1 MVLQQSLW
9 FGWQTLLL
17 PASTS
22 NMFPV
27 ILKIPRQA
35 PVTDLFDQVDGVADL
50 RTLKPAQ
57 LPQLAYELR
66 LALLYSVGQTG
77 GHLGAG
83 LGVVELTIAL
93 HYLLD
98 TPNDRLIWDVGHQAY
113 PHKMLTGRKKAM
125 LSMRQEGGLAPFP
138 KRDES
143 PFDAFGVGH
152 ASTSISAL
160 LGMVLAN
167 KNPLAQHVAVIGD
180 GALTAGMAF
189 EALNHMAHCQANALI
204 IVNDND
210 MAIDENLGGLATFL
224 DDHHGYGGPS
234 QWFTALGFTYRG
246 PVDGHDL
253 TQLMLAIS
261 ELLQLPGPKLL
272 HINTLKGKGYGPA
285 ESDPVGYHA
294 LAKIDPI
301 ESVVIKKCPTYA
313 HVFGKWVCENAR
325 IDDRLMAITPAMVG
339 GSGLE
344 PFAKEFGTRLFD
356 VAIAEQHAITLAA
369 GMACEGAKPVVA
381 IYSTFL
387 QRGYDQLIHD
397 IALQDLDI
405 LLAIDRAGAVGE
417 DGATHTGGYDLAF
430 LRCLPNLVVMA
441 PSNAAETRAMLSFGY
456 AHCGPAAVRYPRGEA
471 LEGPPMIAPIELGK
485 GRVIRS
491 SDKPNTIAILNFG
504 ALLDKAVTV
513 AEAVDATLVDMRFVK
528 PLDET
533 LLQQLLAQHNGFV
546 TIEDHSC
553 IGGAGSAVSEWL
565 VQQKENVRL
574 LCLGHED
581 AALPH
586 GSREQ
591 VLHNAGLSETAITAK
606 IETWQA
612 QLLAE

>member
-1 MVLQQSLW
+1 M
-9 FGWQTLLL
+9 L
-17 PASTS
+17 PI
-22 NMFPV
+22 
-27 ILKIPRQA
+27 ILKIPQQ
-35 PVTDLFDQVDGVADL
+35 PPTTVLLDQIDGVLDL
-50 RTLKPAQ
+50 RKLNPTQ

-93 HYLLD
+93 HYLLN
-98 TPNDRLIWDVGHQAY
+98 TPTDRLIWDVGHQAY
-113 PHKMLTGRKKAM
+113 PHKMLTGRKQAM
-125 LSMRQEGGLAPFP
+125 LSMRQAGGLAPFP

-160 LGMVLAN
+160 LGMVLASR
-167 KNPLAQHVAVIGD
+167 NPLARHVAVIGD

-224 DDHHGYGGPS
+224 DDHHGDGGPS

-246 PVDGHDL
+246 PIDGHDL
-253 TQLMLAIS
+253 PRLMSAIT
-261 ELLQLPGPKLL
+261 ELQSLPGPKLL
-272 HINTLKGKGYGPA
+272 HIHTLKGKGYGPA
-285 ESDPVGYHA
+285 EVDPVGYHA

-301 ESVVIKKCPTYA
+301 KSQVTQKGLTYA
-313 HVFGKWVCENAR
+313 QVFGQWICDQAQN
-325 IDDRLMAITPAMVG
+325 DDRLMAITPAMIG

-344 PFAKEFGTRLFD
+344 AFSQAYAARLFD
-356 VAIAEQHAITLAA
+356 VAIAEQHALTLAA

-397 IALQDLDI
+397 IVLQDLDI
-405 LLAIDRAGAVGE
+405 LLAIDRAGVVGE
-417 DGATHTGGYDLAF
+417 DGSTHTGAYDLAF
-430 LRCLPNLVVMA
+430 LRCLPKLLVMV
-441 PSNAAETRAMLSFGY
+441 PSTAAETRAMLSFGY
-456 AHCGPAAVRYPRGEA
+456 AYCGPAAVRYPRGEA
-471 LEGPPMIAPIELGK
+471 FEGSPLAAPIELGR
-485 GRVIRS
+485 GRLIQS
-491 SDKPNTIAILNFG
+491 ADAANAIAVLNFG
-504 ALLDKAVTV
+504 ALLDKAIVV
-513 AEAVDATLVDMRFVK
+513 AQAHDATLVDMRFVK
-528 PLDET
+528 PLDER
-533 LLQQLLAQHNGFV
+533 LLQQLLGQHSGFV
-546 TIEDHSC
+546 SIEDHSC

-565 VQQKENVRL
+565 VQQKTQVSL

-581 AALPH
+581 VALPH

-591 VLHNAGLSETAITAK
+591 VLHHTGLSATAMVAK
-606 IETWQA
+606 VEAWKS
-612 QLLAE
+612 QLLTE

>member
-1 MVLQQSLW
+1 MPI
-9 FGWQTLLL
+9 T
-17 PASTS
+17 P
-22 NMFPV
+22 
-27 ILKIPRQA
+27 
-35 PVTDLFDQVDGVADL
+35 LFDKIEGVHDL
-50 RTLKPAQ
+50 RRLKPAQ

-98 TPNDRLIWDVGHQAY
+98 TPTDRLIWDVGHQAY
-113 PHKMLTGRKKAM
+113 PHKMLTGRKQAM
-125 LSMRQEGGLAPFP
+125 LTMRQAGGLAPFP
-138 KRDES
+138 KRKES

-160 LGMVLAN
+160 LGMVLAS
-167 KNPLAQHVAVIGD
+167 KNPLARHVAVIGD

-224 DDHHGYGGPS
+224 DDQHGHGGPS

-246 PVDGHDL
+246 LVDGHNL
-253 TQLMLAIS
+253 TQLMAAIT
-261 ELLQLPGPKLL
+261 ELQKLPGPKLL
-272 HINTLKGKGYGPA
+272 HIHTLKGKGYEPA
-285 ESDPVGYHA
+285 ENDPVGYHA
-294 LAKIDPI
+294 LAKIDPV
-301 ESVVIKKCPTYA
+301 ETVVTKHGATYA
-313 HVFGKWVCENAR
+313 QVFGQWVCDQAHT
-325 IDDRLMAITPAMVG
+325 DDRLMAITPAMIG

-344 PFAKEFGTRLFD
+344 PFAQQHGNRLFD
-356 VAIAEQHAITLAA
+356 VAIAEQHALTLAA
-369 GMACEGAKPVVA
+369 GMACEGAKPIVA

-397 IALQDLDI
+397 IVLQDLDI
-405 LLAIDRAGAVGE
+405 LLAIDRAGVVGE
-417 DGATHTGGYDLAF
+417 DGATHTGAYDLAF

-441 PSNAAETRAMLSFGY
+441 PSSAAETSAMLSFGF
-456 AHCGPAAVRYPRGEA
+456 HHQGPAAVRYPRGEA
-471 LEGPPMIAPIELGK
+471 FAELPLVTPIELGK
-485 GRVIRS
+485 GQVLQTAI
-491 SDKPNTIAILNFG
+491 KPNAIAVLNFG
-504 ALLDKAVTV
+504 ALLDKAIVV
-513 AEAVDATLVDMRFVK
+513 AEAYDATLVDMRFVK
-528 PLDET
+528 PLDEA
-533 LLQQLLAQHNGFV
+533 LLHQLLNQHMGFV

-565 VQQKENVRL
+565 VQQESKVRL

-586 GSREQ
+586 GSRDQ
-591 VLHNAGLSETAITAK
+591 GLHHTGLSVTAMVAK
-606 IETWQA
+606 VAEWQA
-612 QLLAE
+612 QLLAK

>member
-1 MVLQQSLW
+1 MPI
-9 FGWQTLLL
+9 T
-17 PASTS
+17 P
-22 NMFPV
+22 
-27 ILKIPRQA
+27 
-35 PVTDLFDQVDGVADL
+35 LFDKIEGVHDL
-50 RTLKPAQ
+50 RRLKPAQ

-98 TPNDRLIWDVGHQAY
+98 TPTDRLIWDVGHQAY
-113 PHKMLTGRKKAM
+113 PHKMLTGRKQAM
-125 LSMRQEGGLAPFP
+125 LTMRQAGGLAPFP
-138 KRDES
+138 KREES

-160 LGMVLAN
+160 LGMVLAS
-167 KNPLAQHVAVIGD
+167 KNPLARHVAVIGD

-224 DDHHGYGGPS
+224 DDQHGHGGPS

-246 PVDGHDL
+246 LVDGHNL
-253 TQLMLAIS
+253 TQLMAAIT
-261 ELLQLPGPKLL
+261 ELQKLPGPKLL
-272 HINTLKGKGYGPA
+272 HIHTLKGKGYEPA
-285 ESDPVGYHA
+285 ENDPVGYHA
-294 LAKIDPI
+294 LAKIDPV
-301 ESVVIKKCPTYA
+301 ETVVTKHGATYA
-313 HVFGKWVCENAR
+313 QVFGQWVCDQADT
-325 IDDRLMAITPAMVG
+325 DDRLMAITPAMIG

-344 PFAKEFGTRLFD
+344 PFAQQHGNRLFD
-356 VAIAEQHAITLAA
+356 VAIAEQHALTLAA
-369 GMACEGAKPVVA
+369 GMACEGAKPIVA

-397 IALQDLDI
+397 IVLQDLDI
-405 LLAIDRAGAVGE
+405 LLAIDRAGVVGE
-417 DGATHTGGYDLAF
+417 DGATHTGAYDLAF

-441 PSNAAETRAMLSFGY
+441 PSSAAETSAMLSFGF
-456 AHCGPAAVRYPRGEA
+456 HHQGPAAVRYPRGEA
-471 LEGPPMIAPIELGK
+471 FAELPLVTPIELGK
-485 GRVIRS
+485 GQVLQTAI
-491 SDKPNTIAILNFG
+491 KPDGLAILNFG
-504 ALLDKAVTV
+504 ALLDKAIVV
-513 AEAVDATLVDMRFVK
+513 AETHDATLVDMRFVK
-528 PLDET
+528 PLDEA
-533 LLQQLLAQHNGFV
+533 LLHQLLNQHMGFV

-565 VQQKENVRL
+565 VQQESKVRL

-586 GSREQ
+586 GSRDQ
-591 VLHNAGLSETAITAK
+591 GLHHTGLSVTAMVAK
-606 IETWQA
+606 VAEWQA
-612 QLLAE
+612 QLLAK

>member
-1 MVLQQSLW
+1 MPI
-9 FGWQTLLL
+9 T
-17 PASTS
+17 P
-22 NMFPV
+22 
-27 ILKIPRQA
+27 
-35 PVTDLFDQVDGVADL
+35 LFDKIEGVHDL
-50 RTLKPAQ
+50 RRLKPAQ

-93 HYLLD
+93 HYLLN
-98 TPNDRLIWDVGHQAY
+98 TPTDRLIWDVGHQAY
-113 PHKMLTGRKKAM
+113 PHKMLTGRKQAM
-125 LSMRQEGGLAPFP
+125 LSMRQAGGLAPFP
-138 KRDES
+138 KREES

-160 LGMVLAN
+160 LGMVLAS
-167 KNPLAQHVAVIGD
+167 KNPLARHVAVIGD

-224 DDHHGYGGPS
+224 DDQHGHGGPS

-246 PVDGHDL
+246 PVDGHNL
-253 TQLMLAIS
+253 TQLMAAIT
-261 ELLQLPGPKLL
+261 ELQKLPGPKLL
-272 HINTLKGKGYGPA
+272 HIHTLKGKGYEPA
-285 ESDPVGYHA
+285 ENDPVGYHA
-294 LAKIDPI
+294 LTKIDPI
-301 ESVVIKKCPTYA
+301 EAVVTKHGATYA
-313 HVFGKWVCENAR
+313 QVFGQWVCDQADT
-325 IDDRLMAITPAMVG
+325 DDRLMAITPAMIG

-344 PFAKEFGTRLFD
+344 PFAQQYATRLFD
-356 VAIAEQHAITLAA
+356 VAIAEQHALTLAA

-397 IALQDLDI
+397 IVLQDLDI
-405 LLAIDRAGAVGE
+405 LLAIDRAGVVGE
-417 DGATHTGGYDLAF
+417 DGATHTGAYDLAF
-430 LRCLPNLVVMA
+430 LRCLPNLLVMA
-441 PSNAAETRAMLSFGY
+441 PSSAAETSAMLSFGF
-456 AHCGPAAVRYPRGEA
+456 HHQGPAAVRYPRGEA
-471 LEGPPMIAPIELGK
+471 FAELPLVTPIELGK
-485 GRVIRS
+485 GQVLQTAI
-491 SDKPNTIAILNFG
+491 KPDALAILNFG
-504 ALLDKAVTV
+504 ALLDKAIVV
-513 AEAVDATLVDMRFVK
+513 AEAHGATLVDMRFVK
-528 PLDET
+528 PLDEA
-533 LLQQLLAQHNGFV
+533 LLHQLLNQHVGFV

-565 VQQKENVRL
+565 VQQKSKVRL

-586 GSREQ
+586 GSRDQ
-591 VLHNAGLSETAITAK
+591 GLHHTGLSTTKMVARVAE
-606 IETWQA
+606 WQA

>member
-1 MVLQQSLW
+1 
-9 FGWQTLLL
+9 
-17 PASTS
+17 
-22 NMFPV
+22 MFPV
-27 ILKIPRQA
+27 ILKIPLQA
-35 PVTDLFDQVDGVADL
+35 PTTGLLDQVDGVTDL

-113 PHKMLTGRKKAM
+113 PHKMLTGRKQAM

-253 TQLMLAIS
+253 PQLMLAIS
-261 ELLQLPGPKLL
+261 ELLNLPGPKLL
-272 HINTLKGKGYGPA
+272 HIHTLKGKGYGPA

-301 ESVVIKKCPTYA
+301 EPVVIKKCPTYA
-313 HVFGKWVCENAR
+313 HVFGKWVCDTAR

-344 PFAKEFGTRLFD
+344 PFAKEFGARLFD

-397 IALQDLDI
+397 IALQNLDI

-417 DGATHTGGYDLAF
+417 DGATHTGAYDLAF
-430 LRCLPNLVVMA
+430 LRCLPNVVVMA
-441 PSNAAETRAMLSFGY
+441 PSNAAEARAMLSLGY

-471 LEGPPMIAPIELGK
+471 LEGPALLVPIELGK
-485 GRVIRS
+485 GQVIRL

-504 ALLDKAVTV
+504 ALLGKAASA
-513 AEAVDATLVDMRFVK
+513 AESVGATLVDMRFVK
-528 PLDET
+528 PLDEE
-533 LLQQLLAQHNGFV
+533 LLQQLLGQHSGFV

-565 VQQKENVRL
+565 VQQKTNVRL

-581 AALPH
+581 VALPH

-591 VLHNAGLSETAITAK
+591 VLHHTGLSETAITAK
-606 IETWQA
+606 IEAWQA

>member
-1 MVLQQSLW
+1 MPI
-9 FGWQTLLL
+9 T
-17 PASTS
+17 P
-22 NMFPV
+22 
-27 ILKIPRQA
+27 
-35 PVTDLFDQVDGVADL
+35 LFDKIEGVHDL
-50 RTLKPAQ
+50 RRLKPAQ

-98 TPNDRLIWDVGHQAY
+98 TPTDRLIWDVGHQAY
-113 PHKMLTGRKKAM
+113 PHKMLTGRKQAM
-125 LSMRQEGGLAPFP
+125 LTMRQAGGLAPFP
-138 KRDES
+138 KREES

-160 LGMVLAN
+160 LGMVLAS
-167 KNPLAQHVAVIGD
+167 KNPLARHVAVIGD

-224 DDHHGYGGPS
+224 DDQHGHGGPS

-246 PVDGHDL
+246 LVDGHNL
-253 TQLMLAIS
+253 TQLMAAIT
-261 ELLQLPGPKLL
+261 ELQKLPGPKLL
-272 HINTLKGKGYGPA
+272 HIHTLKGKGYEPA
-285 ESDPVGYHA
+285 ENDPVGYHA
-294 LAKIDPI
+294 LAKIDPV
-301 ESVVIKKCPTYA
+301 ETVVTKHGATYA
-313 HVFGKWVCENAR
+313 QVFGQWVCDQADT
-325 IDDRLMAITPAMVG
+325 DDRLMAITPAMIG

-344 PFAKEFGTRLFD
+344 PFAQQHGNRLFD
-356 VAIAEQHAITLAA
+356 VAIAEQHALTLAA
-369 GMACEGAKPVVA
+369 GMACEGAKPIVA

-397 IALQDLDI
+397 IVLQDLDI
-405 LLAIDRAGAVGE
+405 LLAIDRAGVVGE
-417 DGATHTGGYDLAF
+417 DGATHTGAYDLAF

-441 PSNAAETRAMLSFGY
+441 PSSAAETSAMLSFGF
-456 AHCGPAAVRYPRGEA
+456 HHQGPAAVRYPRGEA
-471 LEGPPMIAPIELGK
+471 FAELPLVTPIELGK
-485 GRVIRS
+485 GQVLQTAI
-491 SDKPNTIAILNFG
+491 KPNAIAVLNFG
-504 ALLDKAVTV
+504 ALLDKAIVV
-513 AEAVDATLVDMRFVK
+513 AEAYDTTLVDMRFVK
-528 PLDET
+528 PLDEA
-533 LLQQLLAQHNGFV
+533 LLHQLLNQHMGFV

-565 VQQKENVRL
+565 VQQESKVRL

-586 GSREQ
+586 GSRDQ
-591 VLHNAGLSETAITAK
+591 GLHHTGLSVTAMVAK
-606 IETWQA
+606 VAEWQA
-612 QLLAE
+612 QLLAK

>member
-1 MVLQQSLW
+1 MPI
-9 FGWQTLLL
+9 T
-17 PASTS
+17 P
-22 NMFPV
+22 
-27 ILKIPRQA
+27 
-35 PVTDLFDQVDGVADL
+35 LFDKIEGVHDL
-50 RTLKPAQ
+50 RRLKPAQ

-98 TPNDRLIWDVGHQAY
+98 TPTDRLIWDVGHQAY
-113 PHKMLTGRKKAM
+113 PHKMLTGRKQAM
-125 LSMRQEGGLAPFP
+125 LTMRQAGGLAPFP
-138 KRDES
+138 KREES

-160 LGMVLAN
+160 LGMVLAS
-167 KNPLAQHVAVIGD
+167 KNPLARHVAVIGD

-224 DDHHGYGGPS
+224 DDQHGHGGPS
-234 QWFTALGFTYRG
+234 PWFTALGFTYRG
-246 PVDGHDL
+246 LVDGHNL
-253 TQLMLAIS
+253 TQLMAAIT
-261 ELLQLPGPKLL
+261 ELQKLPGPKLL
-272 HINTLKGKGYGPA
+272 HIHTLKGKGYEPA
-285 ESDPVGYHA
+285 ENDPVGYHA
-294 LAKIDPI
+294 LAKIDPV
-301 ESVVIKKCPTYA
+301 ETVVTKHGATYA
-313 HVFGKWVCENAR
+313 QVFGQWVCDQADT
-325 IDDRLMAITPAMVG
+325 DDRLMAITPAMIG

-344 PFAKEFGTRLFD
+344 PFAQQHGNRLFD
-356 VAIAEQHAITLAA
+356 VAIAEQHALTLAA
-369 GMACEGAKPVVA
+369 GMACEGAKPIVA

-397 IALQDLDI
+397 IVLQDLDI
-405 LLAIDRAGAVGE
+405 LLAIDRAGVVGE
-417 DGATHTGGYDLAF
+417 DGATHTGAYDLAF

-441 PSNAAETRAMLSFGY
+441 PSSAAETSAMLSFGF
-456 AHCGPAAVRYPRGEA
+456 HHQGPAAVRYPRGEA
-471 LEGPPMIAPIELGK
+471 FAELPLVTPIELGK
-485 GRVIRS
+485 GQVLQTAI
-491 SDKPNTIAILNFG
+491 KPNAIAVLNFG
-504 ALLDKAVTV
+504 ALLDKAIVV
-513 AEAVDATLVDMRFVK
+513 AEAYDATLVDMRFVK
-528 PLDET
+528 PLDEA
-533 LLQQLLAQHNGFV
+533 LLHQLLNQHMGFV

-565 VQQKENVRL
+565 VQQESKVRL

-586 GSREQ
+586 GSRDQ
-591 VLHNAGLSETAITAK
+591 GLHHTGLSVTAMVAK
-606 IETWQA
+606 VAEWQA
-612 QLLAE
+612 QLLAK

>member
-1 MVLQQSLW
+1 MPI
-9 FGWQTLLL
+9 T
-17 PASTS
+17 P
-22 NMFPV
+22 
-27 ILKIPRQA
+27 
-35 PVTDLFDQVDGVADL
+35 LFDKIEGVHDL
-50 RTLKPAQ
+50 RRLKPAQ

-98 TPNDRLIWDVGHQAY
+98 TPTDRLIWDVGHQAY
-113 PHKMLTGRKKAM
+113 PHKMLTGRKQAM
-125 LSMRQEGGLAPFP
+125 LTMRQAGGLAPFP
-138 KRDES
+138 KREES

-160 LGMVLAN
+160 LGMVLAS
-167 KNPLAQHVAVIGD
+167 KNPLARHVAVIGD

-224 DDHHGYGGPS
+224 DDQHGHGGPS

-246 PVDGHDL
+246 LVDGHNL
-253 TQLMLAIS
+253 TQLMAAIT
-261 ELLQLPGPKLL
+261 ELQKLPGPKLL
-272 HINTLKGKGYGPA
+272 HIHTLKGKGYEPA
-285 ESDPVGYHA
+285 ENDPVGYHA
-294 LAKIDPI
+294 LAKIDPV
-301 ESVVIKKCPTYA
+301 ETVVTKHGATYA
-313 HVFGKWVCENAR
+313 QVFGQWVCDQADT
-325 IDDRLMAITPAMVG
+325 DDRLMAITPAMIG

-344 PFAKEFGTRLFD
+344 PFAQQHGNRLFD
-356 VAIAEQHAITLAA
+356 VAIAEQHALTLAA
-369 GMACEGAKPVVA
+369 GMACEGAKPIVA

-397 IALQDLDI
+397 IVLQDLDI
-405 LLAIDRAGAVGE
+405 LLAIDRAGVVGE
-417 DGATHTGGYDLAF
+417 DGATHTGAYDLAF

-441 PSNAAETRAMLSFGY
+441 PSSAAETSAMLSFGF
-456 AHCGPAAVRYPRGEA
+456 HHQGPAAVRYPRGEA
-471 LEGPPMIAPIELGK
+471 FAELPLVTPIELGK
-485 GRVIRS
+485 GQVLQTAI
-491 SDKPNTIAILNFG
+491 KPNAIAVLNFG
-504 ALLDKAVTV
+504 ALLDKAIVL
-513 AEAVDATLVDMRFVK
+513 AEAYDATLVDMRFVK
-528 PLDET
+528 PLDEA
-533 LLQQLLAQHNGFV
+533 LLHQLLNQHMGFV

-565 VQQKENVRL
+565 VQQESKVRL

-586 GSREQ
+586 GSRDQ
-591 VLHNAGLSETAITAK
+591 GLHHTGLSVTAMVAK
-606 IETWQA
+606 VAEWQA
-612 QLLAE
+612 QLLAK

>member
-1 MVLQQSLW
+1 M
-9 FGWQTLLL
+9 L
-17 PASTS
+17 PI
-22 NMFPV
+22 
-27 ILKIPRQA
+27 ILKIPQQT
-35 PVTDLFDQVDGVADL
+35 PTTVLLDQIDGVLDL
-50 RTLKPAQ
+50 RKLKPTQ

-98 TPNDRLIWDVGHQAY
+98 TPTDRLIWDVGHQAY
-113 PHKMLTGRKKAM
+113 PHKMLTGRKQAM
-125 LSMRQEGGLAPFP
+125 LSMRQAGGLAPFP

-167 KNPLAQHVAVIGD
+167 KNPLARHVAVIGD

-224 DDHHGYGGPS
+224 DDHHGDGGPS

-246 PVDGHDL
+246 PIDGHDL
-253 TQLMLAIS
+253 PRLMSAIT
-261 ELLQLPGPKLL
+261 ELQSLPGPKLL
-272 HINTLKGKGYGPA
+272 HIHTLKGKGYGPA
-285 ESDPVGYHA
+285 EIDPVGYHA

-301 ESVVIKKCPTYA
+301 ESLITQQGPTYA
-313 HVFGKWVCENAR
+313 QVFGRWICDQAQT
-325 IDDRLMAITPAMVG
+325 DDRLMAITPAMIG

-344 PFAKEFGTRLFD
+344 PFAQAYGARLFD
-356 VAIAEQHAITLAA
+356 VAIAEQHALTLAA

-397 IALQDLDI
+397 IVLQDLDI
-405 LLAIDRAGAVGE
+405 LLAIDRAGVVGE
-417 DGATHTGGYDLAF
+417 DGSTHTGAYDLAF
-430 LRCLPNLVVMA
+430 LRCLPKLLVMV
-441 PSNAAETRAMLSFGY
+441 PSTAAETRAMLSFGY

-471 LEGPPMIAPIELGK
+471 FEGGPLAAPIELGR
-485 GRVIRS
+485 GRLVRS
-491 SDKPNTIAILNFG
+491 ADTANAIAILNFG
-504 ALLDKAVTV
+504 ALLDKAMVV
-513 AEAVDATLVDMRFVK
+513 AQAHNATLVDMRFVK
-528 PLDET
+528 PLDEL
-533 LLQQLLAQHNGFV
+533 LLQQLLVQHSGFV
-546 TIEDHSC
+546 SIEDHSC

-565 VQQKENVRL
+565 VQQKTQVSL

-581 AALPH
+581 VALPH

-591 VLHNAGLSETAITAK
+591 VLHHTGLSTTAMIAK
-606 IETWQA
+606 VEVWKG
-612 QLLAE
+612 QLLTE

>member
-1 MVLQQSLW
+1 MQQQNHY
-9 FGWQTLLL
+9 FGWQTLLSA
-17 PASTS
+17 ASTS
-22 NMFPV
+22 IMEPI
-27 ILKIPRQA
+27 ILDIPQQA
-35 PVTDLFDQVDGVADL
+35 PTTVLLDQIDGVVDL
-50 RTLKPAQ
+50 RKLNPTQ

-98 TPNDRLIWDVGHQAY
+98 TPTDRLIWDVGHQAY
-113 PHKMLTGRKKAM
+113 PHKMLTGRKQAM
-125 LSMRQEGGLAPFP
+125 LSMRQAGGLAPFP

-143 PFDAFGVGH
+143 PFDVFGVGH

-160 LGMVLAN
+160 LGMVLASN
-167 KNPLAQHVAVIGD
+167 NPLARHVAVIGD

-224 DDHHGYGGPS
+224 DDHHGQGGPS

-246 PVDGHDL
+246 PIDGHDL
-253 TQLMLAIS
+253 PQLMSAIT
-261 ELLQLPGPKLL
+261 ELQNLPGPKLL
-272 HINTLKGKGYGPA
+272 HIHTLKGKGYGPA
-285 ESDPVGYHA
+285 EIDPVGYHA

-301 ESVVIKKCPTYA
+301 DTVVTKQGPTYA
-313 HVFGKWVCENAR
+313 QVFGQWICGQAST
-325 IDDRLMAITPAMVG
+325 DDRLMAITPAMIS

-344 PFAKEFGTRLFD
+344 TFAQEYGARLFD
-356 VAIAEQHAITLAA
+356 VAIAEQHALTLAA

-397 IALQDLDI
+397 IVLQDLDI
-405 LLAIDRAGAVGE
+405 LLAIDRAGVVGE
-417 DGATHTGGYDLAF
+417 DGATHTGAYDLAF
-430 LRCLPNLVVMA
+430 LRCLPKLLLMV
-441 PSNAAETRAMLSFGY
+441 PSTAAEARAMLSFGY

-471 LEGPPMIAPIELGK
+471 FDGGALAAPIELGR

-491 SDKPNTIAILNFG
+491 VDRANAIAILNFG
-504 ALLDKAVTV
+504 ALLDKAIAV
-513 AEAVDATLVDMRFVK
+513 AEAHDATLVDMRFVK
-528 PLDET
+528 PLDER
-533 LLQQLLAQHNGFV
+533 LLQQLLVQHRGFV
-546 TIEDHSC
+546 SIEDHSC

-565 VQQKENVRL
+565 VQQKTQVSL
-574 LCLGHED
+574 LCLGHAD

-591 VLHNAGLSETAITAK
+591 VLHHTGLSATSMVTKVEAWK
-606 IETWQA
+606 G
-612 QLLAE
+612 QLLTE

>member
-1 MVLQQSLW
+1 MPI
-9 FGWQTLLL
+9 T
-17 PASTS
+17 P
-22 NMFPV
+22 
-27 ILKIPRQA
+27 
-35 PVTDLFDQVDGVADL
+35 LFDKIEGVHDL
-50 RTLKPAQ
+50 RRLKPAQ

-98 TPNDRLIWDVGHQAY
+98 TPTDRLIWDVGHQAY
-113 PHKMLTGRKKAM
+113 PHKMLTGRKQAM
-125 LSMRQEGGLAPFP
+125 LSMRQAGGLAPFP
-138 KRDES
+138 KREES

-160 LGMVLAN
+160 LGMVLAS
-167 KNPLAQHVAVIGD
+167 KNPLARHVAVIGD

-224 DDHHGYGGPS
+224 DDQHGHGGPS

-246 PVDGHDL
+246 LVDGHNL
-253 TQLMLAIS
+253 TQLMAAIT
-261 ELLQLPGPKLL
+261 ELQKLPGPKLL
-272 HINTLKGKGYGPA
+272 HIHTLKGKGYEPA
-285 ESDPVGYHA
+285 ENDPVGYHA
-294 LAKIDPI
+294 LAKIDPV
-301 ESVVIKKCPTYA
+301 ETVVTKHGATYA
-313 HVFGKWVCENAR
+313 QVFGQWVCDQADT
-325 IDDRLMAITPAMVG
+325 DDRLMAITPAMIG

-344 PFAKEFGTRLFD
+344 PFAQQHGNRLFD
-356 VAIAEQHAITLAA
+356 VAIAEQHALTLAA
-369 GMACEGAKPVVA
+369 GMACEGAKPIVA

-397 IALQDLDI
+397 IVLQDLDI
-405 LLAIDRAGAVGE
+405 LLAIDRAGVVGE
-417 DGATHTGGYDLAF
+417 DGATHTGAYDLAF
-430 LRCLPNLVVMA
+430 LRCLPNLLVMA
-441 PSNAAETRAMLSFGY
+441 PSSAAETSAMLSFGF
-456 AHCGPAAVRYPRGEA
+456 HHQGPAAVRYPRGEA
-471 LEGPPMIAPIELGK
+471 FAELPLVTPIELGK
-485 GRVIRS
+485 GQVLQTAI
-491 SDKPNTIAILNFG
+491 KPNAIAVLNFG
-504 ALLDKAVTV
+504 ALLDKAIVV
-513 AEAVDATLVDMRFVK
+513 AEAYDATLVDMRFVK
-528 PLDET
+528 PLDEA
-533 LLQQLLAQHNGFV
+533 LLHQLLNQHMGFV

-565 VQQKENVRL
+565 VQQESKVRL

-586 GSREQ
+586 GSRDQ
-591 VLHNAGLSETAITAK
+591 GLHHTGLSVTAMVAK
-606 IETWQA
+606 VAEWQA
-612 QLLAE
+612 QLLAK

>member
-1 MVLQQSLW
+1 MPI
-9 FGWQTLLL
+9 T
-17 PASTS
+17 P
-22 NMFPV
+22 
-27 ILKIPRQA
+27 
-35 PVTDLFDQVDGVADL
+35 LFDKIEGVHDL
-50 RTLKPAQ
+50 RRLKPAQ

-98 TPNDRLIWDVGHQAY
+98 TPTDRLIWDVGHQAY
-113 PHKMLTGRKKAM
+113 PHKMLTGRKQAM
-125 LSMRQEGGLAPFP
+125 LTMRQAGGLAPFP
-138 KRDES
+138 KREES

-160 LGMVLAN
+160 LGMVLAS
-167 KNPLAQHVAVIGD
+167 KNPLARHVAVIGD

-224 DDHHGYGGPS
+224 DDQHGHGGPS

-246 PVDGHDL
+246 LVDGHNL
-253 TQLMLAIS
+253 TQLMAAIT
-261 ELLQLPGPKLL
+261 ELQKLPGPKLL
-272 HINTLKGKGYGPA
+272 HIHTLKGKGYEPA
-285 ESDPVGYHA
+285 ENDPVGYHA
-294 LAKIDPI
+294 LAKIDPV
-301 ESVVIKKCPTYA
+301 ETVVTKHGATYA
-313 HVFGKWVCENAR
+313 QVFGQWVCDQADT
-325 IDDRLMAITPAMVG
+325 DDRLMAITPAMIG

-344 PFAKEFGTRLFD
+344 PFAQQHGNRLFD
-356 VAIAEQHAITLAA
+356 VAIAEQHALTLAA
-369 GMACEGAKPVVA
+369 GMACEGAKPIVA

-397 IALQDLDI
+397 IVLQDLDI
-405 LLAIDRAGAVGE
+405 LLAIDRAGVVGE
-417 DGATHTGGYDLAF
+417 DGATHTGAYDLAF

-441 PSNAAETRAMLSFGY
+441 PSSAAETSAMLSFGF
-456 AHCGPAAVRYPRGEA
+456 HHQGPAAVRYPRGEA
-471 LEGPPMIAPIELGK
+471 FAELPLVTPIELGK
-485 GRVIRS
+485 GQVLQTAI
-491 SDKPNTIAILNFG
+491 KPNAIAVLNFG
-504 ALLDKAVTV
+504 ALLDKAIVV
-513 AEAVDATLVDMRFVK
+513 AEAYDATLVDMRFVK
-528 PLDET
+528 PLDEA
-533 LLQQLLAQHNGFV
+533 LLHQLLNQHMGFV

-565 VQQKENVRL
+565 VQQESKVRL

-586 GSREQ
+586 RSRDQ
-591 VLHNAGLSETAITAK
+591 GLHHTGLSVTAMVAK
-606 IETWQA
+606 VAEWQA
-612 QLLAE
+612 QLLAK

>member
-1 MVLQQSLW
+1 MPI
-9 FGWQTLLL
+9 T
-17 PASTS
+17 P
-22 NMFPV
+22 
-27 ILKIPRQA
+27 
-35 PVTDLFDQVDGVADL
+35 LFDKIEGVHDL
-50 RTLKPAQ
+50 RRLKPAQ

-98 TPNDRLIWDVGHQAY
+98 TPTDRLIWDVGHQAY
-113 PHKMLTGRKKAM
+113 PHKMLTGRKQAM
-125 LSMRQEGGLAPFP
+125 LTMRQAGGLAPFP
-138 KRDES
+138 KREES

-160 LGMVLAN
+160 LGMVLAS
-167 KNPLAQHVAVIGD
+167 KNPLARHVAVIGD

-224 DDHHGYGGPS
+224 DDQHGHGGPS

-246 PVDGHDL
+246 LVDGHNL
-253 TQLMLAIS
+253 TQLMAAIT
-261 ELLQLPGPKLL
+261 ELQKLPGPKLL
-272 HINTLKGKGYGPA
+272 HIHTLKGKGYEPA
-285 ESDPVGYHA
+285 ENDPVGYHA
-294 LAKIDPI
+294 LAKIDPV
-301 ESVVIKKCPTYA
+301 ETVVTKHGATYA
-313 HVFGKWVCENAR
+313 QVFGQWVCDQADT
-325 IDDRLMAITPAMVG
+325 DDRLMAITPAMIG

-344 PFAKEFGTRLFD
+344 PFAQQYATRLFD
-356 VAIAEQHAITLAA
+356 VAIAEQHALTLAA
-369 GMACEGAKPVVA
+369 GMACEGAKPIVA

-397 IALQDLDI
+397 IVLQDLDI
-405 LLAIDRAGAVGE
+405 LLAIDRAGVVGE
-417 DGATHTGGYDLAF
+417 DGATHTGAYDLAF

-441 PSNAAETRAMLSFGY
+441 PSSAAETSAMLSFGF
-456 AHCGPAAVRYPRGEA
+456 HHQGPAAVRYPRGEA
-471 LEGPPMIAPIELGK
+471 FAELPLVTPIELGK
-485 GRVIRS
+485 GQVLQTAI
-491 SDKPNTIAILNFG
+491 KPNAIAVLNFG
-504 ALLDKAVTV
+504 ALLDKAIVV
-513 AEAVDATLVDMRFVK
+513 AEAYDATLVDMRFVK
-528 PLDET
+528 PLDEA
-533 LLQQLLAQHNGFV
+533 LLHQLLNQHMGFV

-565 VQQKENVRL
+565 VQQESKVRL

-586 GSREQ
+586 GSRDQ
-591 VLHNAGLSETAITAK
+591 GLHHTGLSVTAMVAK
-606 IETWQA
+606 VAEWQA
-612 QLLAE
+612 QLLAK

>member
-1 MVLQQSLW
+1 MPI
-9 FGWQTLLL
+9 T
-17 PASTS
+17 P
-22 NMFPV
+22 
-27 ILKIPRQA
+27 
-35 PVTDLFDQVDGVADL
+35 LFDKIEGVHDL
-50 RTLKPAQ
+50 RRLKPAQ

-98 TPNDRLIWDVGHQAY
+98 TPTDRLIWDVGHQAY
-113 PHKMLTGRKKAM
+113 PHKMLTGRKQAM
-125 LSMRQEGGLAPFP
+125 LTMRQAGGLAPFP
-138 KRDES
+138 KREES

-160 LGMVLAN
+160 LGMVLAS
-167 KNPLAQHVAVIGD
+167 KNPLARHVAVIGD

-224 DDHHGYGGPS
+224 DDQHGHGGPS

-246 PVDGHDL
+246 LVDGHNL
-253 TQLMLAIS
+253 TQLMAAIT
-261 ELLQLPGPKLL
+261 ELQKLPGPKLL
-272 HINTLKGKGYGPA
+272 HIHTLKGKGYEPA
-285 ESDPVGYHA
+285 ENDPVGYHA
-294 LAKIDPI
+294 LAKIDPV
-301 ESVVIKKCPTYA
+301 ETVVTKHGATYA
-313 HVFGKWVCENAR
+313 QVFGQWVCDQADT
-325 IDDRLMAITPAMVG
+325 DDRLMAITPAMIG

-344 PFAKEFGTRLFD
+344 PFAQQYATRLFD
-356 VAIAEQHAITLAA
+356 VAIAEQHALTLAA

-397 IALQDLDI
+397 IVLQDLDI
-405 LLAIDRAGAVGE
+405 LLAIDRAGVVGE
-417 DGATHTGGYDLAF
+417 DGATHTGAYDLAF

-441 PSNAAETRAMLSFGY
+441 PSSAAETSAMLSFGF
-456 AHCGPAAVRYPRGEA
+456 HHQGPAAVRYPRGEA
-471 LEGPPMIAPIELGK
+471 FAELPLVTPIELGK
-485 GRVIRS
+485 GQVLQTAI
-491 SDKPNTIAILNFG
+491 KPNAIAVLNFG
-504 ALLDKAVTV
+504 ALLDKAIVV
-513 AEAVDATLVDMRFVK
+513 AEAYDATLVDMRFVK
-528 PLDET
+528 PLDEA
-533 LLQQLLAQHNGFV
+533 LLHQLLNQHMGFV

-565 VQQKENVRL
+565 VQQESKVRL

-586 GSREQ
+586 GSRDQ
-591 VLHNAGLSETAITAK
+591 GLHHTGLSVTAMVAK
-606 IETWQA
+606 VAEWQA
-612 QLLAE
+612 QLLAK

>member
-1 MVLQQSLW
+1 
-9 FGWQTLLL
+9 
-17 PASTS
+17 
-22 NMFPV
+22 MFPV
-27 ILKIPRQA
+27 ILQIPRQA
-35 PVTDLFDQVDGVADL
+35 PATHLFDQVDGVADL
-50 RTLKPAQ
+50 RRLKAAQ

-66 LALLYSVGQTG
+66 LALLFSVGQTG

-113 PHKMLTGRKKAM
+113 PHKMLTGRKQAM

-253 TQLMLAIS
+253 PQLMLAIS
-261 ELLQLPGPKLL
+261 ELLNLPGPKLL
-272 HINTLKGKGYGPA
+272 HIHTLKGKGYGPA

-313 HVFGKWVCENAR
+313 HVFGKWVCEQAR

-387 QRGYDQLIHD
+387 QRGYDQFIHD
-397 IALQDLDI
+397 IALQGLDI

-417 DGATHTGGYDLAF
+417 DGATHTGAYDLAF
-430 LRCLPNLVVMA
+430 LRCLPNVVVMA
-441 PSNAAETRAMLSFGY
+441 PSNAAEARAMLNFGY
-456 AHCGPAAVRYPRGEA
+456 AHYGPAAVRYPRGEA
-471 LEGPPMIAPIELGK
+471 LEGSPLIAPIELGK
-485 GRVIRS
+485 GQVIRF

-565 VQQKENVRL
+565 VRQKTNVRL

-581 AALPH
+581 ATLPH

-591 VLHNAGLSETAITAK
+591 VLHHTGLSETAITAK
-606 IETWQA
+606 VEAWQA

>member
-1 MVLQQSLW
+1 
-9 FGWQTLLL
+9 
-17 PASTS
+17 
-22 NMFPV
+22 MFPT
-27 ILKIPRQA
+27 ILSIAQQP
-35 PVTDLFDQVDGVADL
+35 PITPLFDTVNGVQDL
-50 RTLKPAQ
+50 RKLTPEQ

-93 HYLLD
+93 HYLLN

-113 PHKMLTGRKKAM
+113 PHKMLTGRKNAM
-125 LSMRQEGGLAPFP
+125 LSMRQRGGLAPFP
-138 KRDES
+138 KRSES

-160 LGMVLAN
+160 LGMVLAS
-167 KNPLAQHVAVIGD
+167 KNPMAQHVAVIGD

-224 DDHHGYGGPS
+224 DDHQGYGGPS

-253 TQLMLAIS
+253 PELMSHISDLLALS
-261 ELLQLPGPKLL
+261 GPKLL
-272 HINTLKGKGYGPA
+272 HIHTLKGKGYGPA
-285 ESDPVGYHA
+285 QSDPVGYHA

-301 ESVVIKKCPTYA
+301 QKLADAPTCNKKNPTFA
-313 HVFGKWVCENAR
+313 QVFGQWICQKAR
-325 IDDRLMAITPAMVG
+325 EDDRLMAITPAMVG
-339 GSGLE
+339 GSGLV
-344 PFAKEFGTRLFD
+344 PFAKEFGARLFD

-397 IALQDLDI
+397 IALQNLDI
-405 LLAIDRAGAVGE
+405 LLAIDRAGVVGE
-417 DGATHTGGYDLAF
+417 DGATHTGAYDLAF
-430 LRCLPNLVVMA
+430 LRCLPNLTVMT
-441 PSNAAETRAMLSFGY
+441 PSTAAETHAMLDFAY
-456 AHCGPAAVRYPRGEA
+456 AYDGPVAVRYPRGEA
-471 LEGPPMIAPIELGK
+471 FDGTLLSAPIALGK
-485 GRVIRS
+485 GQLLRITETS
-491 SDKPNTIAILNFG
+491 SGIAILNFG
-504 ALLDKAVTV
+504 SLLDKAVVV
-513 AEAVDATLVDMRFVK
+513 ASTLDATLVDMRFVK
-528 PLDET
+528 PLDES
-533 LLQQLLAQHNGFV
+533 LLEQLLEQHLGFV
-546 TIEDHSC
+546 TIEDHSA

-565 VQQKENVRL
+565 VKQQTKAAL

-581 AALPH
+581 NALAH

-591 VLHNAGLSETAITAK
+591 VLDDTGLSELAMTAK
-606 IETWQA
+606 IKLWQA
-612 QLLAE
+612 QLLAK

>member
-1 MVLQQSLW
+1 MPI
-9 FGWQTLLL
+9 T
-17 PASTS
+17 P
-22 NMFPV
+22 
-27 ILKIPRQA
+27 
-35 PVTDLFDQVDGVADL
+35 LFDKIEGVHDL
-50 RTLKPAQ
+50 RRLKPAQ

-98 TPNDRLIWDVGHQAY
+98 TPTDRLIWDVGHQAY
-113 PHKMLTGRKKAM
+113 PHKMLTGRKQAM
-125 LSMRQEGGLAPFP
+125 LTMRQTGGLAPFP
-138 KRDES
+138 KREES

-160 LGMVLAN
+160 LGMVLAS
-167 KNPLAQHVAVIGD
+167 KNPLARHVAVIGD
-180 GALTAGMAF
+180 GALSAGMAF

-224 DDHHGYGGPS
+224 DDQHGHGGPS

-246 PVDGHDL
+246 LVDGHNL
-253 TQLMLAIS
+253 TQLMAAIT
-261 ELLQLPGPKLL
+261 ELQKLPGPKLL
-272 HINTLKGKGYGPA
+272 HIHTLKGKGYEPA
-285 ESDPVGYHA
+285 ENDPVGYHA
-294 LAKIDPI
+294 LAKIDPV
-301 ESVVIKKCPTYA
+301 ETVVTKHGATYA
-313 HVFGKWVCENAR
+313 QVFGQWVCDQADT
-325 IDDRLMAITPAMVG
+325 DDRLMAITPAMIG

-344 PFAKEFGTRLFD
+344 PFAQQHGNRLFD
-356 VAIAEQHAITLAA
+356 VAIAEQHALTLAA
-369 GMACEGAKPVVA
+369 GMACEGAKPIVA

-397 IALQDLDI
+397 IVLQDLDI
-405 LLAIDRAGAVGE
+405 LLAIDRAGVVGE
-417 DGATHTGGYDLAF
+417 DGATHTGAYDLAF

-441 PSNAAETRAMLSFGY
+441 PSSAAETSAMLSFGF
-456 AHCGPAAVRYPRGEA
+456 HHQGPAAVRYPRGEA
-471 LEGPPMIAPIELGK
+471 FAELPLVTPIELGK
-485 GRVIRS
+485 GQVLQTAI
-491 SDKPNTIAILNFG
+491 KPNAIAVLNFG
-504 ALLDKAVTV
+504 ALLDKAIVV
-513 AEAVDATLVDMRFVK
+513 AEAYDATLVDMRFVK
-528 PLDET
+528 PLDEA
-533 LLQQLLAQHNGFV
+533 LLHQLLNQHMGFV

-565 VQQKENVRL
+565 VQQESKVRL

-586 GSREQ
+586 GSRDQ
-591 VLHNAGLSETAITAK
+591 GLHHTGLSVTAMVAK
-606 IETWQA
+606 VAEWQA
-612 QLLAE
+612 QLLAK

>member
-1 MVLQQSLW
+1 M
-9 FGWQTLLL
+9 L
-17 PASTS
+17 P
-22 NMFPV
+22 N
-27 ILKIPRQA
+27 ILHIPKQM
-35 PVTDLFDQVDGVADL
+35 PITPLFDKIEGVHDL
-50 RTLKPAQ
+50 RRLKPAQ

-98 TPNDRLIWDVGHQAY
+98 TPTDRLIWDVGHQAY
-113 PHKMLTGRKKAM
+113 PHKMLTGRKQAM
-125 LSMRQEGGLAPFP
+125 LTMRQAGGLAPFP
-138 KRDES
+138 KREES

-160 LGMVLAN
+160 LGMVLAS
-167 KNPLAQHVAVIGD
+167 KNPLARHVAVIGD

-224 DDHHGYGGPS
+224 DDKHGHGGPS

-246 PVDGHDL
+246 LVDGHNL
-253 TQLMLAIS
+253 TQLMAAIT
-261 ELLQLPGPKLL
+261 ELQKLPGPKLL
-272 HINTLKGKGYGPA
+272 HIHTLKGKGYEPA
-285 ESDPVGYHA
+285 ENDPVGYHA
-294 LAKIDPI
+294 LAKIDPV
-301 ESVVIKKCPTYA
+301 ETVVTKHGATYA
-313 HVFGKWVCENAR
+313 QVFGQWVCDQADT
-325 IDDRLMAITPAMVG
+325 DDRLMAITPAMIG

-344 PFAKEFGTRLFD
+344 PFAQQHGNRLFD
-356 VAIAEQHAITLAA
+356 VAIAEQHALTLAA
-369 GMACEGAKPVVA
+369 GMACEGAKPIVA

-397 IALQDLDI
+397 IVLQDLDI
-405 LLAIDRAGAVGE
+405 LLAIDRAGVVGE
-417 DGATHTGGYDLAF
+417 DGATHTGAYDLAF

-441 PSNAAETRAMLSFGY
+441 PSSAAETSAMLSFGF
-456 AHCGPAAVRYPRGEA
+456 HHQGPAAVRYPRGEA
-471 LEGPPMIAPIELGK
+471 FAELPLVTPIELGK
-485 GRVIRS
+485 GQVLQTAI
-491 SDKPNTIAILNFG
+491 KPNAIAVLNFG
-504 ALLDKAVTV
+504 ALLDKAIVV
-513 AEAVDATLVDMRFVK
+513 AEAYDATLVDMRFVK
-528 PLDET
+528 PLDEA
-533 LLQQLLAQHNGFV
+533 LLHQLLNQHMGFV

-565 VQQKENVRL
+565 VQQESKVRL

-586 GSREQ
+586 GSRDQ
-591 VLHNAGLSETAITAK
+591 GLHHTGLSVTAMVAK
-606 IETWQA
+606 VAEWQA
-612 QLLAE
+612 QLLAK

>member
-1 MVLQQSLW
+1 MPI
-9 FGWQTLLL
+9 T
-17 PASTS
+17 P
-22 NMFPV
+22 
-27 ILKIPRQA
+27 
-35 PVTDLFDQVDGVADL
+35 LFDKIEGVHDL
-50 RTLKPAQ
+50 RRLKPAQ

-93 HYLLD
+93 HYLLN
-98 TPNDRLIWDVGHQAY
+98 TPTDRLIWDVGHQAY
-113 PHKMLTGRKKAM
+113 PHKMLTGRKQAM
-125 LSMRQEGGLAPFP
+125 LTMRQAGGLAPFP
-138 KRDES
+138 KREES

-160 LGMVLAN
+160 LGMVLAS
-167 KNPLAQHVAVIGD
+167 KNPLARHVAVIGD

-224 DDHHGYGGPS
+224 DDQHGHGGPS

-246 PVDGHDL
+246 PVDGHNL
-253 TQLMLAIS
+253 TQLMAAIT
-261 ELLQLPGPKLL
+261 ELQKLPGPKLL
-272 HINTLKGKGYGPA
+272 HIHTLKGKGYEPA
-285 ESDPVGYHA
+285 ENDPVGYHA

-301 ESVVIKKCPTYA
+301 EAVVTKHGATYA
-313 HVFGKWVCENAR
+313 QVFGQWVCDQADT
-325 IDDRLMAITPAMVG
+325 DDRLMAITPAMIG

-344 PFAKEFGTRLFD
+344 PFAQQHATRLFD
-356 VAIAEQHAITLAA
+356 VAIAEQHALTLAA

-397 IALQDLDI
+397 IVLQDLDI
-405 LLAIDRAGAVGE
+405 LLAIDRAGVVGE
-417 DGATHTGGYDLAF
+417 DGATHTGAYDLAF
-430 LRCLPNLVVMA
+430 LRCLPNLLVMA
-441 PSNAAETRAMLSFGY
+441 PSSAAETSAMLSFGF
-456 AHCGPAAVRYPRGEA
+456 HHHGPAAVRYPRGEA
-471 LEGPPMIAPIELGK
+471 FAELPLVTPIELGK
-485 GRVIRS
+485 GQVLQTAI
-491 SDKPNTIAILNFG
+491 KPDALAILNFG
-504 ALLDKAVTV
+504 ALLDKAIVV
-513 AEAVDATLVDMRFVK
+513 AEAHGATLVDMRFVK
-528 PLDET
+528 PLDEA
-533 LLQQLLAQHNGFV
+533 LLHQLLNQHMGFV

-565 VQQKENVRL
+565 VQQKSKVRL

-586 GSREQ
+586 GSRDQ
-591 VLHNAGLSETAITAK
+591 GLHHTGLSTTKMVARVAE
-606 IETWQA
+606 WQA

>member
-1 MVLQQSLW
+1 
-9 FGWQTLLL
+9 
-17 PASTS
+17 
-22 NMFPV
+22 MFPT
-27 ILKIPRQA
+27 ILTIPQH
-35 PVTDLFDQVDGVADL
+35 PPTTDLFDTVDGVNDL
-50 RTLKPAQ
+50 RKLTCEQ

-83 LGVVELTIAL
+83 LGVIELTIAL

-98 TPNDRLIWDVGHQAY
+98 TPTDRLIWDVGHQAY
-113 PHKMLTGRKKAM
+113 PHKMLTGRKNSM
-125 LSMRQEGGLAPFP
+125 LSMRQSGGLAPFP

-143 PFDAFGVGH
+143 PFDTFGVGH

-160 LGMVLAN
+160 LGMVLAS

-224 DDHHGYGGPS
+224 DDQQGYGGPS

-253 TQLMLAIS
+253 PELMSNIS
-261 ELLQLPGPKLL
+261 HLLSLSGPKLL
-272 HINTLKGKGYGPA
+272 HIHTLKGKGYGPA
-285 ESDPVGYHA
+285 QSDPVGYHA

-301 ESVVIKKCPTYA
+301 QKLPGSPTFNKKSPTFA
-313 HVFGKWVCENAR
+313 QIFGQWICQKAR
-325 IDDRLMAITPAMVG
+325 EDDRLMAITPAMVG
-339 GSGLE
+339 GSGLV
-344 PFAKEFGTRLFD
+344 PFAKEFGARLFD

-397 IALQDLDI
+397 IALQKLDI
-405 LLAIDRAGAVGE
+405 LLAIDRAGVVGE
-417 DGATHTGGYDLAF
+417 DGATHTGAYDLAF
-430 LRCLPNLVVMA
+430 LRCLPNLVVMT
-441 PSNAAETRAMLSFGY
+441 PSTALETHAMLDFAY
-456 AHCGPAAVRYPRGEA
+456 AYIGPVAVRYPRGEA
-471 LEGPPMIAPIELGK
+471 FDAALLSAPVELGK
-485 GRVIRS
+485 GQLLRITDKS
-491 SDKPNTIAILNFG
+491 SGIAILNFG
-504 ALLDKAVTV
+504 ALLDKAIAV
-513 AEAVDATLVDMRFVK
+513 ATTLDATLVDMRFVK
-528 PLDET
+528 PLDEA
-533 LLQQLLAQHNGFV
+533 LLEKLLKQHNGFV

-565 VQQKENVRL
+565 VKQETQVRL
-574 LCLGHED
+574 LSLGHED
-581 AALPH
+581 SELAH
-586 GSREQ
+586 GTREQ
-591 VLHNAGLSETAITAK
+591 VLHDTQLSELAMTAK
-606 IETWQA
+606 IKLWQA
-612 QLLAE
+612 QLLTK

>member
-1 MVLQQSLW
+1 
-9 FGWQTLLL
+9 
-17 PASTS
+17 
-22 NMFPV
+22 MFPV
-27 ILKIPRQA
+27 ILKIPQQR
-35 PVTDLFDQVDGVADL
+35 PTTILFDQVDGVVDL
-50 RTLKPAQ
+50 RKLSLPQ

-66 LALLYSVGQTG
+66 LALLYSVGRTG

-83 LGVVELTIAL
+83 LGVIELTIAL

-113 PHKMLTGRKKAM
+113 PHKMLTGRKQDM
-125 LSMRQEGGLAPFP
+125 LSMRQIGGLAPFP

-143 PFDAFGVGH
+143 LFDTFGVGH

-160 LGMVLAN
+160 LGMVLAS
-167 KNPLAQHVAVIGD
+167 KNPLACHVAVIGD
-180 GALTAGMAF
+180 GALTGGMAF

-224 DDHHGYGGPS
+224 DDHYGHGGPS

-253 TQLMLAIS
+253 PQLMAAIS
-261 ELLQLPGPKLL
+261 GLLSLSGPKLL
-272 HINTLKGKGYGPA
+272 HIHTLKGKGYGPA
-285 ESDPVGYHA
+285 ELDPVGYHA

-301 ESVVIKKCPTYA
+301 AKVITRKRLTYA
-313 HVFGKWVCENAR
+313 QVFGAWVCDQAR
-325 IDDRLMAITPAMVG
+325 IDDRLMAITPAMAG

-344 PFAKEFGTRLFD
+344 PFAKEFAARLFD

-397 IALQDLDI
+397 VALQNLDI
-405 LLAIDRAGAVGE
+405 LLAIDRAGVVGE
-417 DGATHTGGYDLAF
+417 DGATHTGAYDLAF
-430 LRCLPNLVVMA
+430 LRCLPNLLIMV
-441 PSNAAETRAMLSFGY
+441 PSSASETRAMLSFGY
-456 AHCGPAAVRYPRGEA
+456 AYQGPAAVRYPRGEA
-471 LEGPPMIAPIELGK
+471 YEGADKGADKGATYGAALLAPVELGR
-485 GRVIRS
+485 GLVLRTV
-491 SDKPNTIAILNFG
+491 DKPNAIAILNFG
-504 ALLDKAVTV
+504 ALLDRAVNV
-513 AEAVDATLVDMRFVK
+513 AEALNTTLIDMRFVK
-528 PLDET
+528 PLDEN
-533 LLQQLLAQHNGFV
+533 LLQQLLGCHSGFV

-565 VQQKENVRL
+565 GQQKNPVML

-581 AALPH
+581 IALPH

-591 VLHNAGLSETAITAK
+591 VLHHTGLSETTMTAK
-606 IETWQA
+606 IEAWQV

>member
-1 MVLQQSLW
+1 M
-9 FGWQTLLL
+9 L
-17 PASTS
+17 P
-22 NMFPV
+22 N
-27 ILKIPRQA
+27 ILHIPKQM
-35 PVTDLFDQVDGVADL
+35 PITPLFDKIEGVHDL
-50 RTLKPAQ
+50 RRLKPAQ

-98 TPNDRLIWDVGHQAY
+98 TPTDRLIWDVGHQAY
-113 PHKMLTGRKKAM
+113 PHKMLTGRKQAM
-125 LSMRQEGGLAPFP
+125 LTMRQAGGLAPFP
-138 KRDES
+138 KRKES

-160 LGMVLAN
+160 LGMVLAS
-167 KNPLAQHVAVIGD
+167 KNPLARHVAVIGD

-224 DDHHGYGGPS
+224 DDQHGHGGPS

-246 PVDGHDL
+246 LVDGHNL
-253 TQLMLAIS
+253 TQLMAAIT
-261 ELLQLPGPKLL
+261 ELQKLPGPKLL
-272 HINTLKGKGYGPA
+272 HIHTLKGKGYEPA
-285 ESDPVGYHA
+285 ENDPVGYHA
-294 LAKIDPI
+294 LAKIDPV
-301 ESVVIKKCPTYA
+301 ETVVTKHGATYA
-313 HVFGKWVCENAR
+313 QVFGQWVCDQADT
-325 IDDRLMAITPAMVG
+325 DDRLMAITPAMIG

-344 PFAKEFGTRLFD
+344 PFAQQHGNRLFD
-356 VAIAEQHAITLAA
+356 VAIAEQHALTLAA
-369 GMACEGAKPVVA
+369 GMACEGAKPIVA

-397 IALQDLDI
+397 IVLQDLDI
-405 LLAIDRAGAVGE
+405 LLAIDRAGVVGE
-417 DGATHTGGYDLAF
+417 DGATHTGAYDLAF

-441 PSNAAETRAMLSFGY
+441 PSSAAETSAMLSFGF
-456 AHCGPAAVRYPRGEA
+456 HHQGPAAVRYPRGEA
-471 LEGPPMIAPIELGK
+471 FAELPLVTPIELGK
-485 GRVIRS
+485 GQVLQTAI
-491 SDKPNTIAILNFG
+491 KPNAIAVLNFG
-504 ALLDKAVTV
+504 ALLDKAIVL
-513 AEAVDATLVDMRFVK
+513 AEAYDATLVDMRFVK
-528 PLDET
+528 PLDEA
-533 LLQQLLAQHNGFV
+533 LLHQLLNQHMGFV

-565 VQQKENVRL
+565 VQQESKVRL

-586 GSREQ
+586 GSRDQ
-591 VLHNAGLSETAITAK
+591 GLHHTGLSVTAMVAK
-606 IETWQA
+606 VAEWQA
-612 QLLAE
+612 QLLAK

>member
-1 MVLQQSLW
+1 MPI
-9 FGWQTLLL
+9 T
-17 PASTS
+17 P
-22 NMFPV
+22 
-27 ILKIPRQA
+27 
-35 PVTDLFDQVDGVADL
+35 LFDKIEGVHDL
-50 RTLKPAQ
+50 RRLKPAQ

-93 HYLLD
+93 HYLLN
-98 TPNDRLIWDVGHQAY
+98 TPTDRLIWDVGHQAY
-113 PHKMLTGRKKAM
+113 PHKMLTGRKQAM
-125 LSMRQEGGLAPFP
+125 LSMRQAGGLAPFP
-138 KRDES
+138 KREES

-160 LGMVLAN
+160 LGMVLAS
-167 KNPLAQHVAVIGD
+167 KNPLARHVAVIGD

-224 DDHHGYGGPS
+224 DDQHGHGGPS

-246 PVDGHDL
+246 PVDGHNL
-253 TQLMLAIS
+253 TQLMAAIT
-261 ELLQLPGPKLL
+261 ELQKLPGPKLL
-272 HINTLKGKGYGPA
+272 HIHTLKGKGYEPA
-285 ESDPVGYHA
+285 ENDPVGYHA
-294 LAKIDPI
+294 LAKIDPV
-301 ESVVIKKCPTYA
+301 ETVVTKHGATYA
-313 HVFGKWVCENAR
+313 QVFGQWVCDQADT
-325 IDDRLMAITPAMVG
+325 DDRLMAITPAMIG

-344 PFAKEFGTRLFD
+344 PFAQQYATRLFD
-356 VAIAEQHAITLAA
+356 VAIAEQHALTLAA

-397 IALQDLDI
+397 IVLQDLDI
-405 LLAIDRAGAVGE
+405 LLAIDRAGVVGE
-417 DGATHTGGYDLAF
+417 DGATHTGAYDLAF
-430 LRCLPNLVVMA
+430 LRCLPNLLVMA
-441 PSNAAETRAMLSFGY
+441 PSSAAETSAMLSFGF
-456 AHCGPAAVRYPRGEA
+456 HHQGPAAVRYPRGEA
-471 LEGPPMIAPIELGK
+471 FAELPLVTPIELGK
-485 GRVIRS
+485 GQVLQTAI
-491 SDKPNTIAILNFG
+491 KPNAIAVLNFG
-504 ALLDKAVTV
+504 ALLDKAIVV
-513 AEAVDATLVDMRFVK
+513 AEAYDATLVDMRFVK
-528 PLDET
+528 PLDEA
-533 LLQQLLAQHNGFV
+533 LLHQLLNQHMGFV

-565 VQQKENVRL
+565 VQQESKVRL

-586 GSREQ
+586 GSRDQ
-591 VLHNAGLSETAITAK
+591 GLHHTGLSVTAMVAK
-606 IETWQA
+606 VAEWQA
-612 QLLAE
+612 QLLAK

>member
-1 MVLQQSLW
+1 MPI
-9 FGWQTLLL
+9 T
-17 PASTS
+17 P
-22 NMFPV
+22 
-27 ILKIPRQA
+27 
-35 PVTDLFDQVDGVADL
+35 LFDEIEGVHDL
-50 RTLKPAQ
+50 RRLKPAQ

-98 TPNDRLIWDVGHQAY
+98 TPTDRLIWDVGHQAY
-113 PHKMLTGRKKAM
+113 PHKMLTGRKQAM
-125 LSMRQEGGLAPFP
+125 LTMRQAGGLAPFP
-138 KRDES
+138 KREES

-160 LGMVLAN
+160 LGMVLAS
-167 KNPLAQHVAVIGD
+167 KNPLARHVAVIGD

-224 DDHHGYGGPS
+224 DDQHGHGGPS

-246 PVDGHDL
+246 LVDGHNL
-253 TQLMLAIS
+253 TQLMAAIT
-261 ELLQLPGPKLL
+261 ELQKLPGPKLL
-272 HINTLKGKGYGPA
+272 HIHTLKGKGYEPA
-285 ESDPVGYHA
+285 ENDPVGYHA
-294 LAKIDPI
+294 LAKIDPV
-301 ESVVIKKCPTYA
+301 ETVVTKHGATYA
-313 HVFGKWVCENAR
+313 QVFGQWVCDQAHT
-325 IDDRLMAITPAMVG
+325 DDRLMAITPAMIG

-344 PFAKEFGTRLFD
+344 PFAQQHGNRLFD
-356 VAIAEQHAITLAA
+356 VAIAEQHALTLAA
-369 GMACEGAKPVVA
+369 GMACEGAKPIVA

-397 IALQDLDI
+397 IVLQDLDI
-405 LLAIDRAGAVGE
+405 LLAIDRAGVVGE
-417 DGATHTGGYDLAF
+417 DGATHTGAYDLAF

-441 PSNAAETRAMLSFGY
+441 PSSAAETSAMLSFGF
-456 AHCGPAAVRYPRGEA
+456 HHQGPAAVRYPRGEA
-471 LEGPPMIAPIELGK
+471 FAELPLVTPIELGK
-485 GRVIRS
+485 GQVLQTAI
-491 SDKPNTIAILNFG
+491 KPNAIAVLNFG
-504 ALLDKAVTV
+504 ALLDKAIVV
-513 AEAVDATLVDMRFVK
+513 AEAYDATLVDMRFVK
-528 PLDET
+528 PLDEA
-533 LLQQLLAQHNGFV
+533 LLHQLLNQHMGFV

-565 VQQKENVRL
+565 VQQESKVRL

-586 GSREQ
+586 GSRDQ
-591 VLHNAGLSETAITAK
+591 GLHHTGLSVTAMVAK
-606 IETWQA
+606 VAEWQA
-612 QLLAE
+612 QLLAK

>member
-1 MVLQQSLW
+1 
-9 FGWQTLLL
+9 
-17 PASTS
+17 
-22 NMFPV
+22 MFPA
-27 ILKIPRQA
+27 ILKIPLQA
-35 PVTDLFDQVDGVADL
+35 PTTGLLDQVDGVTDL

-113 PHKMLTGRKKAM
+113 PHKMLTGRKQAM

-253 TQLMLAIS
+253 PQLMLAIS
-261 ELLQLPGPKLL
+261 ELLNLPGPKLL
-272 HINTLKGKGYGPA
+272 HIHTLKGKGYGPA

-301 ESVVIKKCPTYA
+301 EPVVIKKCPTYA
-313 HVFGKWVCENAR
+313 HVFGKWVCDTAR

-344 PFAKEFGTRLFD
+344 PFAKEFGARLFD

-397 IALQDLDI
+397 IALQNLDI

-417 DGATHTGGYDLAF
+417 DGATHTGAYDLAF
-430 LRCLPNLVVMA
+430 LRCLPNVVVMA
-441 PSNAAETRAMLSFGY
+441 PSNAAEARAMLSLGY

-471 LEGPPMIAPIELGK
+471 LEGPALLVPIELGK
-485 GRVIRS
+485 GQVIRL

-504 ALLDKAVTV
+504 ALLGKAASA
-513 AEAVDATLVDMRFVK
+513 AESVGATLVDMRFVK
-528 PLDET
+528 PLDEE
-533 LLQQLLAQHNGFV
+533 LLQQLLGQHSGFV

-565 VQQKENVRL
+565 VQQKTNVRL

-581 AALPH
+581 VALPH

-591 VLHNAGLSETAITAK
+591 VLHHTGLSETAITAK
-606 IETWQA
+606 IEAWQA

>member
-1 MVLQQSLW
+1 MPI
-9 FGWQTLLL
+9 T
-17 PASTS
+17 P
-22 NMFPV
+22 
-27 ILKIPRQA
+27 
-35 PVTDLFDQVDGVADL
+35 LFDKIEGVHDL
-50 RTLKPAQ
+50 RRLKPAQ

-98 TPNDRLIWDVGHQAY
+98 TPTDRLIWDVGHQAY
-113 PHKMLTGRKKAM
+113 PHKMLTGRKQAM
-125 LSMRQEGGLAPFP
+125 LTMRQAGGLAPFP
-138 KRDES
+138 KREES

-160 LGMVLAN
+160 LGMVLAS
-167 KNPLAQHVAVIGD
+167 KNPLARHVAVIGD

-224 DDHHGYGGPS
+224 DDQHGHGGPS

-246 PVDGHDL
+246 LVDGHNL
-253 TQLMLAIS
+253 TQLMAAIT
-261 ELLQLPGPKLL
+261 ELQKLPGPKLL
-272 HINTLKGKGYGPA
+272 HIHTLKGKGYEPA
-285 ESDPVGYHA
+285 ENDPVGYHA
-294 LAKIDPI
+294 LAKIDPV
-301 ESVVIKKCPTYA
+301 ETVVTKHGATYA
-313 HVFGKWVCENAR
+313 QVFGQWVCDQAHT
-325 IDDRLMAITPAMVG
+325 DDRLMAITPAMIG

-344 PFAKEFGTRLFD
+344 PFAQQHGNRLFD
-356 VAIAEQHAITLAA
+356 VAIAEQHALTLAA
-369 GMACEGAKPVVA
+369 GMACEGAKPIVA

-397 IALQDLDI
+397 IVLQDLDI
-405 LLAIDRAGAVGE
+405 LLAIDRAGVVGE
-417 DGATHTGGYDLAF
+417 DGATHTGAYDLAF

-441 PSNAAETRAMLSFGY
+441 PSSAAETSAMLSFGF
-456 AHCGPAAVRYPRGEA
+456 HHQGPAAVRYPRGEA
-471 LEGPPMIAPIELGK
+471 FAELPLVTPIELGK
-485 GRVIRS
+485 GQVLQTAI
-491 SDKPNTIAILNFG
+491 KPNAIAVLNFG
-504 ALLDKAVTV
+504 ALLDKAIVV
-513 AEAVDATLVDMRFVK
+513 AEAYDATLVDMRFVK
-528 PLDET
+528 PLDEA
-533 LLQQLLAQHNGFV
+533 LLHQLLNQHMGFV

-565 VQQKENVRL
+565 VQQKSKVRL

-586 GSREQ
+586 GSRDQ
-591 VLHNAGLSETAITAK
+591 GLHHTGLSTTKMVARVAE
-606 IETWQA
+606 WQA

>member
-1 MVLQQSLW
+1 MPI
-9 FGWQTLLL
+9 T
-17 PASTS
+17 P
-22 NMFPV
+22 
-27 ILKIPRQA
+27 
-35 PVTDLFDQVDGVADL
+35 LFDKIDGVHDL
-50 RTLKPAQ
+50 RRLKPAQ

-98 TPNDRLIWDVGHQAY
+98 TPTDRLIWDVGHQAY
-113 PHKMLTGRKKAM
+113 PHKMLTGRKQAM
-125 LSMRQEGGLAPFP
+125 LTMRQAGGLAPFP
-138 KRDES
+138 KREES

-160 LGMVLAN
+160 LGMVLAS
-167 KNPLAQHVAVIGD
+167 KNPLARHVAVIGD

-224 DDHHGYGGPS
+224 DDQHGHGGPS

-246 PVDGHDL
+246 SVDGHNL
-253 TQLMLAIS
+253 TQLMDAIT
-261 ELLQLPGPKLL
+261 ELQKLPGPKLL
-272 HINTLKGKGYGPA
+272 HIHTLKGKGYEPA
-285 ESDPVGYHA
+285 ENDPVGYHA

-301 ESVVIKKCPTYA
+301 EAVVTKHGATYA
-313 HVFGKWVCENAR
+313 QVFGQWVCDQADT
-325 IDDRLMAITPAMVG
+325 DDRLMAITPAMIG

-344 PFAKEFGTRLFD
+344 PFAQQHGNRLFD
-356 VAIAEQHAITLAA
+356 VAIAEQHALTLAA

-397 IALQDLDI
+397 IVLQDLDI
-405 LLAIDRAGAVGE
+405 LLAIDRAGVVGE
-417 DGATHTGGYDLAF
+417 DGATHTGAYDLAF
-430 LRCLPNLVVMA
+430 LRCLPNLLVMA
-441 PSNAAETRAMLSFGY
+441 PSSAAETLAMLNFGY
-456 AHCGPAAVRYPRGEA
+456 HHHGPAAVRYPRGEA
-471 LEGPPMIAPIELGK
+471 LARLPLVTPIELGK
-485 GRVIRS
+485 GQVLQSAI
-491 SDKPNTIAILNFG
+491 KPNAIAVLNFG
-504 ALLDKAVTV
+504 ALLDKAIVV
-513 AEAVDATLVDMRFVK
+513 AEEHDATLVDMRFVK
-528 PLDET
+528 PLDEA
-533 LLQQLLAQHNGFV
+533 LLHQLLNQHMGFV
-546 TIEDHSC
+546 TIEDHSR

-565 VQQKENVRL
+565 VQQKSKVRL

-581 AALPH
+581 ATLPH
-586 GSREQ
+586 GSRDQ
-591 VLHNAGLSETAITAK
+591 GLHHTGLSTTKMVASVAV
-606 IETWQA
+606 WQA